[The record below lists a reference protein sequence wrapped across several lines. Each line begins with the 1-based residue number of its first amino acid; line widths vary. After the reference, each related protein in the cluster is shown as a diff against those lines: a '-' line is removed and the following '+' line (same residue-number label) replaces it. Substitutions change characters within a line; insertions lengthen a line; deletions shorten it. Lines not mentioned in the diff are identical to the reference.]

1 MSEKRG
7 AASEAV
13 RDDGG
18 PRGRSAFA
26 AGKRIHNYMYATL
39 VIEQDDDGD
48 EDFIYDE
55 DFARREEREEEEA
68 EKLPSDLVESPN
80 AGGGA
85 GRAIAYHQQ
94 GVDEE
99 VATTLATS
107 EHVPRKRTS
116 KHLEELESMGN
127 QYTKSAGTTST
138 RLFESTSGKN
148 NLKFRIRSSETTNVS
163 TGMHELLFNGSNNL
177 ANHEPSQ
184 APFPS
189 EFEWTHKIFRC
200 THGVTQGSRRRAIA
214 NQEPPCKARLTAA
227 VAPVARNTHAILIRN
242 ENHTH
247 SHPNIGTQASAYL
260 TTKTLPLD
268 EQDRECKIPY
278 FLAVRMRMSKALLT
292 ILYVWSGK
300 DVRVVLLT

>member
-18 PRGRSAFA
+18 PPWTVAEHPFA

-80 AGGGA
+80 AARKA
-85 GRAIAYHQQ
+85 GSQRKQSAKRLKNSQDSSKKESTPASLSCKMRHSPHVPSPPPRKKLKEKELVARSRNHQQ

-127 QYTKSAGTTST
+127 QYDEVVKVFPAFGESRA
-138 RLFESTSGKN
+138 FESWDD
-148 NLKFRIRSSETTNVS
+148 FD
-163 TGMHELLFNGSNNL
+163 
-177 ANHEPSQ
+177 
-184 APFPS
+184 
-189 EFEWTHKIFRC
+189 
-200 THGVTQGSRRRAIA
+200 
-214 NQEPPCKARLTAA
+214 KA
-227 VAPVARNTHAILIRN
+227 
-242 ENHTH
+242 
-247 SHPNIGTQASAYL
+247 
-260 TTKTLPLD
+260 
-268 EQDRECKIPY
+268 
-278 FLAVRMRMSKALLT
+278 F
-292 ILYVWSGK
+292 
-300 DVRVVLLT
+300 